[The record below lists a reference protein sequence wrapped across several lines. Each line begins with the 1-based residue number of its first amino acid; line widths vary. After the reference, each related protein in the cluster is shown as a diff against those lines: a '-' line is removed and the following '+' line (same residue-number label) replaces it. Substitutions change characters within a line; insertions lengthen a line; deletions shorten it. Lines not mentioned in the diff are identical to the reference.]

1 MCDVLARGCIAEFD
15 TVGRK
20 FEIGDKEKIEAA
32 VQGTLNWLDNNQLA
46 GGAEVYVGRVMNGA
60 GVSVCNQVKCLM
72 VVSHV
77 PEEEC

>member
-46 GGAEVYVGRVMNGA
+46 GVRKSMLA
-60 GVSVCNQVKCLM
+60 G
-72 VVSHV
+72 
-77 PEEEC
+77 